1 VINGETS
8 VLIDLYSK
16 EFINN
21 PYPAYRKLRERAEP
35 TWMPHQLDKGT
46 EGIWL
51 FSRYGEVA
59 TILRETRNISKDV
72 SRQVPA
78 EQLSAI
84 DRMLLNMDP
93 PQHTRLRAMVAPWFS
108 VRRIAE
114 MESSIKSIVQ
124 GLLSN
129 ISAGDEVDFIGDF
142 AISLP
147 IFVIAGILGVPPGD
161 MLQMKHWADDLISGF
176 DSALADENTQNKQ
189 AGSMQA
195 LTEYLTRLIATQKPG
210 SENLISHLNQCRLD
224 DQSPTVAE
232 TLSLSILIVLA
243 GHETTVNLLGNGL
256 RTLLM
261 HPEQLSNL
269 RENPGLLPK
278 AIDEM
283 LRFESP
289 LQRST
294 YRITTSDFSIGGF
307 RLEEGQQVSA
317 VIGAANR
324 DPEQFPMPDVFDIT
338 RTPNQQLS
346 FGLGIHKCL
355 GERLARIEAQ
365 IAFKCLL
372 EKFPGIE
379 LVDTEADWQ
388 QKTLFRGL
396 KSLRIRFDR

>member
-1 VINGETS
+1 M
-8 VLIDLYSK
+8 IDLSST
-16 EFINN
+16 EFIKN
-21 PYPAYRKLRERAEP
+21 PYPAYRQLREKAEP
-35 TWMPHQLDKGT
+35 TWMPHQLNKGT

-51 FSRYGEVA
+51 FSRYPDVA

-72 SRQVPA
+72 SRRVPA

-114 MESSIKSIVQ
+114 MESSIENVVLS
-124 GLLSN
+124 LLSN
-129 ISAGDEVDFIGDF
+129 ISAGDEMDFIGDF

-147 IFVIAGILGVPPGD
+147 ILVIAGILGVPPGD
-161 MLQMKHWADDLISGF
+161 MLQMKHWADDLILGF
-176 DSALADENTQNKQ
+176 DSALADEDTQNKQ
-189 AGSMQA
+189 AESMQA

-224 DQSPTVAE
+224 NQSPTLAE

-256 RTLLM
+256 RTLLL
-261 HPEQLSNL
+261 HPQQLTSL
-269 RENPGLLPK
+269 KGNPGLLPR

-294 YRITTSDFSIGGF
+294 YRVTTTDFSIGGF

-324 DPEQFPMPDVFDIT
+324 DPEQFPNPDVFDIT
-338 RTPNQQLS
+338 RTPNQHLS
-346 FGLGIHKCL
+346 FGLGVHKCL
-355 GERLARIEAQ
+355 GERLARIEAN
-365 IAFKCLL
+365 IAFRHLL
-372 EKFPGIE
+372 DKFPAME

-396 KSLRIRFDR
+396 KSLRIRFLR